1 MMRILLTVLLPLIG
15 PVVIYLVWCILM
27 ARRQDATG
35 KPPPQITRGGLFF
48 SLLAGGLLMIA
59 VLAFTALTG
68 NYGGDGEYVPPR
80 MEDGRIVPGHY
91 N

>member
-1 MMRILLTVLLPLIG
+1 MRILLTVLLPLIG
-15 PVVIYLVWCILM
+15 PVVLYLVWCMVM
-27 ARRQDATG
+27 ARRQQATG

-48 SLLAGGLLMIA
+48 SLLAGGLLMVA
-59 VLAFTALTG
+59 VLAVIAWTG

-80 MEDGRIVPGHY
+80 MENGRIVPGHY